1 MFLVGLTDGTLPIQ
15 HAETPERDRGGAPA
29 VLCRRHPGPHEAG
42 AVLGAVPDEGG
53 RRTRRRSRFLTGI
66 APDSATPGR
75 AAVRRAL
82 PALRRPAARRPPQ
95 VKVGPVRRLPVVGR
109 SRRSSTRCATWRKA
123 RSTEA
128 SVPAFVVFSDATLL
142 AIAERRPTDNAALLS
157 IPGIGRA
164 KLDRYGQDVLEIVTS
179 TR

>member
-1 MFLVGLTDGTLPIQ
+1 MG
-15 HAETPERDRGGAPA
+15 
-29 VLCRRHPGPHEAG
+29 
-42 AVLGAVPDEGG
+42 
-53 RRTRRRSRFLTGI
+53 
-66 APDSATPGR
+66 
-75 AAVRRAL
+75 
-82 PALRRPAARRPPQ
+82 
-95 VKVGPVRRLPVVGR
+95 
-109 SRRSSTRCATWRKA
+109 RCATCPSSADPELVDALRTWRKT

-164 KLDRYGQDVLEIVTS
+164 KLDAYGQDVISIVTG